1 MPPKRLIRECRGER
15 MMVFVKLLLPA
26 LSVVVIVLALAC
38 GEEETGGAGGA
49 QGLTDPSTVATATP
63 WATPPPVVYVEEG
76 PGAVGP
82 GGGTYTVQAGDTLY
96 DIGERF
102 GVSVEELMEANGIT
116 DPASLSVGQ
125 ELVIPGQGP
134 GRVPEGETPT
144 PEGEAPTPEG
154 ESATATPTAEGVYIV
169 QEGDYPASIAE
180 QFGISPEEL
189 MEANGITDPTSLI
202 VGQELIIPTAT
213 PSP

>member
-76 PGAVGP
+76 AGPVGP
-82 GGGTYTVQAGDTLY
+82 AGGTYTVQEGDTPY
-96 DIGERF
+96 DIAQRF
-102 GVSVEELMEANGIT
+102 GVSVEELMEANGIS
-116 DPASLSVGQ
+116 DPSSLSVGQ
-125 ELVIPGQGP
+125 ELIIPGQEP
-134 GRVPEGETPT
+134 GQVPEGTAT
-144 PEGEAPTPEG
+144 PEGEGEG
-154 ESATATPTAEGVYIV
+154 EGAAATPTAEGVYIV
-169 QEGDYPASIAE
+169 QEGDYPGSIAE

-189 MEANGITDPTSLI
+189 MEANGITDPTSLM